1 MDLATTR
8 WTRNVSRGAIDQ
20 AEIIMACAP
29 FIAAMVPKQSAGIRA
44 WVETYPTLCAAK
56 N

>member
-29 FIAAMVPKQSAGIRA
+29 FIAAMVPNQSAGIRA
-44 WVETYPTLCAAK
+44 
-56 N
+56 